1 MGGAISSIGNM
12 FSGINFGDIA
22 PIAQGFMQGRNAQ
35 DAADAR
41 ASAYESNAAAMNA
54 NAQQAMIAANFEA
67 NQKRAQTRRTL
78 ASNTSAYL
86 KSGATLEGSPTLALE
101 EQASEGEL
109 DALTSL
115 YTGKVQAAQYN
126 NQANL
131 QRYYAQQQRDSGDTM
146 FRNSLITGVAK
157 AIYPKTT
164 KLTFGG

>member
-1 MGGAISSIGNM
+1 MNSIGNM
-12 FSGINFGDIA
+12 FSGFNFGDVA
-22 PIAQGFMQGRNAQ
+22 PIAQAFLQGRNAQ
-35 DAADAR
+35 NAADAR
-41 ASAYESNAAAMNA
+41 ASAYDANANAMNA

-86 KSGATLEGSPTLALE
+86 KSGVSLEGTPTLALE

-115 YTGKVQAAQYN
+115 YTGKVQAANYS
-126 NQANL
+126 NQAAL
-131 QRYYAQQQRDSGDTM
+131 QRYYAQQQRDAGDTM

-157 AIYPKTT
+157 VLYPKTT

>member
-1 MGGAISSIGNM
+1 MGGAISSIGNI
-12 FSGINFGDIA
+12 FSGFNFSDFA
-22 PIAQGFMQGRNAQ
+22 PIAQAFVSGRNAQ
-35 DAADAR
+35 NAADAR
-41 ASAYESNAAAMNA
+41 ASAYEANAAAMGA

-78 ASNTSAYL
+78 SSNTSGYL
-86 KSGATLEGSPTLALE
+86 KSGVSLEGSPTLALE

-126 NQANL
+126 NQASL
-131 QRYYAQQQRDSGDTM
+131 QRYYAQQQRDSGDAM
-146 FRNSLITGVAK
+146 FRSSLIGGVVK
-157 AIYPKTT
+157 AVAPKTT

>member
-12 FSGINFGDIA
+12 FSGFNFGDVM
-22 PIAQGFMQGRNAQ
+22 PIAQAFMQGRNAQ
-35 DAADAR
+35 NAADAR
-41 ASAYESNAAAMNA
+41 ASAYDNNAAAMGA

-67 NQKRAQTRRTL
+67 NQKRSQTRRTL

-86 KSGATLEGSPTLALE
+86 KSGASLEGSPTLALE

-115 YTGKVQAAQYN
+115 YTGQVQAAQYN
-126 NQANL
+126 NQAAL
-131 QRYYAQQQRDSGDTM
+131 QKYYAQQQRSSGDNM
-146 FRNSLITGVAK
+146 FRNSLITGVTK
-157 AIYPKTT
+157 VLYPKTT